1 MLNMKNIIILS
12 LACLV
17 LVSCGQKQ
25 NASVPHD
32 KTEKDAELPE
42 LKTTIFNVAG
52 KSDLYTE
59 PSETSSRIINPKT
72 TELMGHPD
80 YYSIDA
86 SCTVE
91 VTDSVDGWYKVRV
104 KEPYWLRDTHCG
116 WVKKEV
122 LETSDKAELNL
133 RENIDY
139 HFLKRNKKGNMNNL
153 YFSYYLKF
161 DEPSLL
167 KVAKFFKQRH
177 CPDEEC
183 NIYIYDTKDLMD
195 IIDKYPLTDE
205 EYLKVADHFIYSY
218 DFSDSG
224 QFYPFQDIKYK
235 ELGGKNWK
243 KSPLK

>member
-1 MLNMKNIIILS
+1 
-12 LACLV
+12 
-17 LVSCGQKQ
+17 
-25 NASVPHD
+25 
-32 KTEKDAELPE
+32 
-42 LKTTIFNVAG
+42 
-52 KSDLYTE
+52 
-59 PSETSSRIINPKT
+59 
-72 TELMGHPD
+72 
-80 YYSIDA
+80 
-86 SCTVE
+86 
-91 VTDSVDGWYKVRV
+91 
-104 KEPYWLRDTHCG
+104 
-116 WVKKEV
+116 
-122 LETSDKAELNL
+122 
-133 RENIDY
+133 
-139 HFLKRNKKGNMNNL
+139 MNNL

-167 KVAKFFKQRH
+167 KVAKFFKQHH